1 MYFWF
6 YIISQFYKKEI
17 MWSYYTIECYTIELV
32 LINCWKYCVI
42 KLCFFFNKITNDEI
56 LREIRHLGF
65 FINYRQFIL
74 ICRMSDFKFRS
85 SIDIFL
91 HKNFIMNSQHNFI
104 SGRFNNKSGRLIINL
119 ICTIIIYHKIENISE
134 NNTNFKKTFDFV
146 TPYL

>member
-1 MYFWF
+1 
-6 YIISQFYKKEI
+6 
-17 MWSYYTIECYTIELV
+17 
-32 LINCWKYCVI
+32 
-42 KLCFFFNKITNDEI
+42 
-56 LREIRHLGF
+56 
-65 FINYRQFIL
+65 
-74 ICRMSDFKFRS
+74 MSDFKFRS

-134 NNTNFKKTFDFV
+134 NNTNFKKTFDFL